1 MPADLRSLRGLY
13 AVTPEA
19 LSGAALCRAAEAA
32 CAGGAVLLQ
41 YRNKS
46 SDAACRLADARALRA
61 ITTVCGTRLIIN
73 DDAELAHEVG
83 ADGVHVGRGDGDP
96 AAVRRRLGPAALIGV
111 SCYNDAALA
120 REARRAGADYVA
132 FGAMFASATKP
143 AAPVADPARFAEVAD
158 LGIARCA
165 IGGITL
171 ARAPA
176 LIEAGADLLA
186 VVSDLFDATDIS
198 ARARAYAQLF

>member
-1 MPADLRSLRGLY
+1 MPADLRPLRGLY
-13 AVTPEA
+13 AVTPET
-19 LSGAALCRAAEAA
+19 LNGAALYRAAEAA

-46 SDAACRLADARALRA
+46 SDAASRLADARALRA
-61 ITTVCGTRLIIN
+61 ITTVCGTSFIIN

-83 ADGVHVGRGDGDP
+83 ADGVHVGRDDDDP
-96 AAVRRRLGPAALIGV
+96 AAARRRLGPAALIGV

-143 AAPVADPARFAEVAD
+143 AAPVADRARFAEVAD

-171 ARAPA
+171 DRAPR

-186 VVSDLFDATDIS
+186 VVSDLFDAPDIS